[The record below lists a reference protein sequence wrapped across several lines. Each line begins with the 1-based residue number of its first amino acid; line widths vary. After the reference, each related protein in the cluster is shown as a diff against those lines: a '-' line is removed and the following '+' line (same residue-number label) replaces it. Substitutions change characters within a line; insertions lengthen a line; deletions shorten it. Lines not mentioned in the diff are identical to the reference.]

1 MGQKASHPDAVQQQG
16 VNPQSTDD
24 KAVVK
29 RHRKTRAE
37 VEAVVA
43 TELSVLEQLKV
54 ERPDL
59 ACLDWASENS
69 VMLHTLSATLKNQI
83 AQVPAL
89 DSKSLTS
96 GENSASCASC
106 WQVEDPPAVSS
117 GGRVSLPTDSGRPTL
132 VADVS
137 AQAGGPVKRKR
148 VRFDPDSISPEIGQE
163 SEAEIPTCS
172 PSLATE
178 TTSQRSPTASLV
190 KDDKLRWSFGHL
202 LNE

>member
-1 MGQKASHPDAVQQQG
+1 MGQTTSLPDAAQQQG

-43 TELSVLEQLKV
+43 TELSVFEQLKV

-69 VMLHTLSATLKNQI
+69 VILHTLSATRKNQI

-89 DSKSLTS
+89 EFLLRSTQT
-96 GENSASCASC
+96 NIPRSCI
-106 WQVEDPPAVSS
+106 Q
-117 GGRVSLPTDSGRPTL
+117 
-132 VADVS
+132 
-137 AQAGGPVKRKR
+137 
-148 VRFDPDSISPEIGQE
+148 
-163 SEAEIPTCS
+163 
-172 PSLATE
+172 
-178 TTSQRSPTASLV
+178 
-190 KDDKLRWSFGHL
+190 
-202 LNE
+202 